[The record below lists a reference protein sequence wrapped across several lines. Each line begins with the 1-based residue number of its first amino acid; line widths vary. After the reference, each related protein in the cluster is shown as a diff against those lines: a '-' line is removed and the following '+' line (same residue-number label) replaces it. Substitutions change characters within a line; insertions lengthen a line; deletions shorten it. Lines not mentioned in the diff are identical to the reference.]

1 MTISINPLPGGG
13 AEITG
18 VDIASGLSGPEL
30 SSIRECFADHGLVF
44 FRDQQL
50 TEENHIAFAREFGEI
65 NINRF
70 FAANDDFPEIAMV
83 TKEPDQT
90 TNIGG
95 GWHTDHSY
103 DLEPALGSILV
114 ARELPESGGDTWFA
128 NMYKAYESLSTGLQ
142 KTLERLS
149 AVHSA
154 QHVFGKDALYNS
166 ADVSNGRIGNAEAA
180 NGLEDPIHP
189 VVISHPLSG
198 RKALYVNPAF
208 TLHFDG
214 WSTEESAPLLNYLYQ
229 HAVNDNCVT
238 RFQWAPGSIAFWD
251 NRATWH
257 FAQNDYP
264 GQRRVMHRITIEG
277 CSLNAAS

>member
-1 MTISINPLPGGG
+1 MTININSLPGGG

-18 VDIASGLSGPEL
+18 VDIASGLSGAEL
-30 SSIRECFADHGLVF
+30 TRIRECFAEQGLVF
-44 FRDQQL
+44 FRDQKL
-50 TEENHIAFAREFGEI
+50 TEENHITFAREFGEI

-70 FAANDDFPEIAMV
+70 FAANDNYPEIAMV

-103 DLEPALGSILV
+103 DPEPALGSILV
-114 ARELPESGGDTWFA
+114 ARELPDSGGDTWFA
-128 NMYKAYESLSTGLQ
+128 NMYKAYESLSAGLQ

-154 QHVFGKDALYNS
+154 QHVFGKDAQYNS
-166 ADVSNGRIGNAEAA
+166 DRLSNGRIGNAEAA
-180 NGLEDPIHP
+180 NGLKDPIHP

-198 RKALYVNPAF
+198 RRALYVNPAF

-214 WSTEESAPLLNYLYQ
+214 WSAEESTPLLNYLYE